1 MSTLQKIKL
10 PTGLRDEVGI
20 EATKKDIL
28 GQQIL
33 REFRHKGYMRI
44 MTPLLEQEELFQDY
58 ELRDQMYKLVD
69 SNGNMLVLRPDLT
82 LPVARFLA
90 NNNVSLPQKFY
101 YLGERM
107 SISRQLSGQSN
118 ENSQAGVELI
128 GFPSM
133 KAEVECLLI
142 IHWISQKYLQDSLTI
157 ELGDARLVDQ
167 VLNNLKIDEESKKQ
181 IAEALFNKNL
191 PAYQA
196 LIQPFEN
203 TPYYSFLK
211 KWPRL
216 FGTVTELNDE
226 LNSLQIP
233 AVAQPIVKNLVSLA
247 SFVQKNLAGQE
258 VIIDLSSSVPQKYY
272 TGVIFKAYSGQSS
285 DYVISGGRY
294 DDLLTGFQ
302 KETVPAVGLGINIDV
317 LAKLWQKPQ
326 GTKNKLVFC
335 QSSNYAKALQLIQ
348 QNTGYSLA
356 LSADLAGAKKEAAQA
371 GMDLI
376 TVGSE

>member
-302 KETVPAVGLGINIDV
+302 KEAVPAVGLGINIDV

-356 LSADLAGAKKEAAQA
+356 LSTDLAGAKKEAAQA